1 MQDES
6 VYGLVYKAIREER
19 GFTQKEAAGTIQ

>member
-6 VYGLVYKAIREER
+6 IYGLVYKAIREER
-19 GFTQKEAAGTIQ
+19 GLHRRKLLGLQ

>member
-6 VYGLVYKAIREER
+6 VYGLVYKAIREEEGLHR
-19 GFTQKEAAGTIQ
+19 RKLLELQ

>member
-6 VYGLVYKAIREER
+6 VYGLVYKPFVRREGLPRRKLLEL
-19 GFTQKEAAGTIQ
+19 Q